1 MNEKVMSKYIKA
13 ANDIAETTGYDPLI
27 LTTHAFHESGGFV
40 KVVGKNNYWGLK
52 VPQKSLW
59 FGLTLK
65 VWTHEYEQ
73 IDGEETENAALV
85 RIAKKYGMSNLKIK
99 KSTDFKNKWLVKLP
113 QMFRDW
119 ETVEDALKFYVE
131 FIRNN
136 YPQAYNARA
145 DYQNYFKRLVEGKLK
160 YATDPA
166 YARKNEDLYI
176 MLKNI

>member
-27 LTTHAFHESGGFV
+27 LTTHAFHESGGFE
-40 KVVGKNNYWGLK
+40 KIIGRNNFWGLK
-52 VPQKSLW
+52 VPTRSEW
-59 FGLTLK
+59 TGLAATIM
-65 VWTHEYEQ
+65 THEYEN
-73 IDGEETENAALV
+73 IVDGESYAQALA
-85 RIAKKYGMSNLKIK
+85 RIKKKYGAPVAKIE
-99 KSTDFKNKWLVKLP
+99 KSITYNKWKVFLP
-113 QMFRDW
+113 QKFRDW
-119 ETVEDALKFYVE
+119 QTTSEAVKFYIN
-131 FIRNN
+131 FIKQN
-136 YPQAYNARA
+136 YPAAFEARA